1 MKNMDVKTCKLE
13 KKTFINN
20 KENNCD
26 KLMWQLQG
34 YKCMY
39 GFIKCNRSF
48 KNAKIKCLNSKL
60 EKKTILFVIKC
71 KEKKKHPYCLV

>member
-13 KKTFINN
+13 IFLINN
-20 KENNCD
+20 KEKTCG

-39 GFIKCNRSF
+39 GYTKCNRSF
-48 KNAKIKCLNSKL
+48 KYAKIKCLNSKF
-60 EKKTILFVIKC
+60 EKNILFVIKC
-71 KEKKKHPYCLV
+71 KEKKKHYCLV